1 MWAQIFP
8 TFPNYLLYLVRIHL
22 ASEISEQDFIM
33 GPISWAFGHSTL
45 VACHESV
52 RLISEASL
60 KNDHD
65 LIWGLWKT
73 QTVKLGMLK
82 IVKFSTSGDSVNLMS
97 EVFSAILQFSWQLR
111 PSKNSYDPFCFL
123 LPRLCTTKIVLS
135 TQEVSIRGYPLVICH
150 SYWKWPFILR
160 FCDFPSFFVCL
171 PEGIS
176 H

>member
-1 MWAQIFP
+1 MHCLWSQAKQKSSEIILAYYSPEIKVWAQIFP

-97 EVFSAILQFSWQLR
+97 EVFS
-111 PSKNSYDPFCFL
+111 PSCNSLDSYDHPKTATTHSVFVAAALHNEDRSFNSRGIHSWIPSGN
-123 LPRLCTTKIVLS
+123 LP
-135 TQEVSIRGYPLVICH
+135 
-150 SYWKWPFILR
+150 
-160 FCDFPSFFVCL
+160 
-171 PEGIS
+171 
-176 H
+176 

>member
-1 MWAQIFP
+1 MHCLWSQAKQKSSEIILAYYSPEIKVWAQIFP
-8 TFPNYLLYLVRIHL
+8 TFPDYLLYLVRIHL

-111 PSKNSYDPFCFL
+111 PSKNSYDPFCF
-123 LPRLCTTKIVLS
+123 CC
-135 TQEVSIRGYPLVICH
+135 RG
-150 SYWKWPFILR
+150 FAQR
-160 FCDFPSFFVCL
+160 RSFFQLKRYPFVDTL
-171 PEGIS
+171 W
-176 H
+176 